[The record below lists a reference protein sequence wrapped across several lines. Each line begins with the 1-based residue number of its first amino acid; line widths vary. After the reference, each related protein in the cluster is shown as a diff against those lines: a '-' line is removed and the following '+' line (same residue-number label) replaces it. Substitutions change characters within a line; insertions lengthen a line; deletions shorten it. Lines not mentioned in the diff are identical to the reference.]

1 MTCGRSSCALSERS
15 GCDDGGATGPILD
28 PAEDFVMTNDNRD
41 EDFVVGGFDL
51 VDHPAVTTTEAERTL
66 LGRPR
71 VSIRRRLALMFALFA
86 FGSVVITSIV
96 WILLFRIERKIE
108 LIGVADQLNY
118 EILQARR
125 FEKNFLLSGI
135 DLEHVEYHIDA
146 ANAALEQSTLGLEAA
161 VSRDCLDFLEVNL
174 WHYRELIGK
183 LRRIDEEGRGG
194 TSASREEILDRLQS
208 CGSSLVSCGQQIG
221 TRERESVRQLL
232 VVSRLIPAIY
242 LLLVISL
249 SVYAAIFMWRH
260 IMKRLELLMAA
271 ARRIGAGDFSPIVP
285 IRRSRDEFTDLA
297 VAINRMTR
305 ELERREES
313 LLQSQKLRA
322 VGSLTAGIAHEVNNP
337 INNIMLTASVLEEDF
352 DDLPRHERQELI
364 GDIVEQAERAR
375 KIVRN
380 LLDFAR
386 ESEISAERLR
396 INDVVQ
402 NAVNLAANQLKL
414 SAVKLVDLLPDD
426 MPEIYG
432 DRQYLSQVF
441 LNLIVNATDAMGDG
455 GTLTITGDVSLD
467 AGCIAVHIE
476 DTGPGM
482 SHSVQKAIFDP
493 FFTTKASGS
502 GTGLGLS
509 VSLGIV
515 QKHGGEIKVESK
527 VGEGSRFTVILPTAG
542 ESP

>member
-1 MTCGRSSCALSERS
+1 LSCALSERS
-15 GCDDGGATGPILD
+15 GCDNGGATGSIQN
-28 PAEDFVMTNDNRD
+28 PAEEFVMPNDNRN

-51 VDHPAVTTTEAERTL
+51 VHHTVVTTTEAERTL
-66 LGRPR
+66 LARPR

-86 FGSVVITSIV
+86 LGSVVITSIV

-125 FEKNFLLSGI
+125 FEKNFLLSGS

-146 ANAALEQSTLGLEAA
+146 ANAALDQSTQGLETA

-183 LRRIDEEGRGG
+183 LRRIDKEGKGD

-208 CGSSLVSCGQQIG
+208 CGSSLISCGQQIG
-221 TRERESVRQLL
+221 TRERESVRRLL
-232 VVSRLIPAIY
+232 AVSRLIPAVY

-352 DDLPRHERQELI
+352 DSLPRNERQELI
-364 GDIVEQAERAR
+364 GDIVEQAERAQ

-386 ESEISAERLR
+386 ESEISAERLK
-396 INDVVQ
+396 IKDVVQ

-414 SAVKLVDLLPDD
+414 SGVRLAHFLPND
-426 MPEIYG
+426 MPEING

-467 AGCIAVHIE
+467 AGCIAIHIE

-542 ESP
+542 ENP

>member
-1 MTCGRSSCALSERS
+1 MT
-15 GCDDGGATGPILD
+15 DDIRN
-28 PAEDFVMTNDNRD
+28 EDLA
-41 EDFVVGGFDL
+41 VGGFDL
-51 VDHPAVTTTEAERTL
+51 VHRTVVTTTEVEKTL
-66 LGRPR
+66 LARPN
-71 VSIRRRLALMFALFA
+71 VSIRRRLSLMFFLFA
-86 FGSVVITSIV
+86 FGSVAITAIMWV
-96 WILLFRIERKIE
+96 LLSRIEHKIE

-118 EILQARR
+118 EVFQARR
-125 FEKNFLLSGI
+125 FEKNFLLSGS
-135 DLEHVEYHIDA
+135 DFEHVAYHVDA
-146 ANAALEQSTLGLEAA
+146 ATAALDRSSEELETS
-161 VSRDCLDFLEVNL
+161 VNKDCLEFLEVNL

-183 LRRIDEEGRGG
+183 LRRIDKEGKAD
-194 TSASREEILDRLQS
+194 TSASREEILDKLQT
-208 CGSSLVSCGQQIG
+208 CGSSLVSCGQQIA
-221 TRERESVRQLL
+221 TRERESVRRLL
-232 VVSRLIPAIY
+232 AVSRLFPAVY

-352 DDLPRHERQELI
+352 DSLPTSERQELI
-364 GDIVEQAERAR
+364 GDIVEQAERAQ

-386 ESEISAERLR
+386 ESEISAEHLK
-396 INDVVQ
+396 IEEVVA
-402 NAVNLAANQLKL
+402 NAVSLAANQLKL
-414 SAVKLVDLLPDD
+414 SGVRLVCTLPDD
-426 MPEIYG
+426 MPEING

-441 LNLIVNATDAMGDG
+441 LNLILNAIDEMRDG

-467 AGCIAVHIE
+467 ARCIAVHFE

-482 SHSVQKAIFDP
+482 SHLVQKSIFDP

-515 QKHGGEIKVESK
+515 QKHGGEIKVESE
-527 VGEGSRFTVILPTAG
+527 VGEGSRFTVILPTAAG
-542 ESP
+542 DH